1 MERTRRVRISSLVN
15 TPGRTRVTAAG
26 ALAFAVILLAAC
38 SSSTSS
44 APSSAAT
51 TGAAT
56 TESTPETVTD
66 EPFGTD
72 PESAPD
78 DSASEDSNIDPFTAN
93 PNGIALT
100 AAGTT
105 LTLGEPA
112 TVPISSG
119 PDQGVITLGTF
130 TLAQGSDA
138 DWTALE
144 GEGYDPAGT
153 TPWYLKL
160 TVTVQSGTDI
170 AFDSVETNL
179 QAVVTGQDPVYGDIA
194 LQDNT
199 ICPIATVADDFS
211 AGQRYDS
218 CIVFSVPT
226 GQSVSQI
233 SFAGDE
239 SPYTTEYTDNP
250 VVWTAG

>member
-1 MERTRRVRISSLVN
+1 MPTSSLSPI
-15 TPGRTRVTAAG
+15 PGRTRVVAVG
-26 ALAFAVILLAAC
+26 ALAFAAALLAAC

-44 APSSAAT
+44 APSSGATTSAAT
-51 TGAAT
+51 TGEST
-56 TESTPETVTD
+56 TESV
-66 EPFGTD
+66 G
-72 PESAPD
+72 
-78 DSASEDSNIDPFTAN
+78 DSNAEDSDVDPFTAN

-100 AAGTT
+100 AAGTK
-105 LTLGEPA
+105 LTLGQPA

-119 PDQGVITLGTF
+119 PDQGVITLDKF
-130 TLAQGSDA
+130 ALAQGSDA

-144 GEGYDPAGT
+144 GEGYDPGGT

-160 TVTVQSGTDI
+160 TVTVDSGTDI

-179 QAVVTGQDPVYGDIA
+179 QGVVTGQDHVYGDIA

-199 ICPIATVADDFS
+199 ICPIATVADNFS
-211 AGQRYDS
+211 AGQTYDS
-218 CIVFSVPT
+218 CIVFAVPT
-226 GQSVSQI
+226 GQSVSQV

>member
-1 MERTRRVRISSLVN
+1 MRTSSPIH
-15 TPGRTRVTAAG
+15 TPGRTRVAAVG
-26 ALAFAVILLAAC
+26 ALAMAVTVLAAC

-44 APSSAAT
+44 APSS
-51 TGAAT
+51 GAAT
-56 TESTPETVTD
+56 T
-66 EPFGTD
+66 
-72 PESAPD
+72 A
-78 DSASEDSNIDPFTAN
+78 SASETATDESADSDAGSAPAVDSGSEDSDIDPFTAN

-105 LTLGEPA
+105 LTLGQPA

-119 PDQGVITLGTF
+119 PDQGVITLGKF

-138 DWTALE
+138 DWAALE

-160 TVTVQSGTDI
+160 TVTVDSGSDI

-179 QAVVTGQDPVYGDIA
+179 QGVVTGQDPVYGDIA

-211 AGQRYDS
+211 AGQSYDS
-218 CIVFSVPT
+218 CVVLSVPT

-233 SFAGDE
+233 SFGGDE

-250 VVWTAG
+250 VVWTTG

>member
-1 MERTRRVRISSLVN
+1 MPTSSLS
-15 TPGRTRVTAAG
+15 TIPGRTRVVAVG
-26 ALAFAVILLAAC
+26 ALAFAAALLAAC

-44 APSSAAT
+44 APSSGATTSAAT
-51 TGAAT
+51 TGEST
-56 TESTPETVTD
+56 TESV
-66 EPFGTD
+66 G
-72 PESAPD
+72 
-78 DSASEDSNIDPFTAN
+78 DSNAEDSDVDPFTAN

-100 AAGTT
+100 AAGTK
-105 LTLGEPA
+105 LTLGQPA

-119 PDQGVITLGTF
+119 PDQGVITLDKF
-130 TLAQGSDA
+130 ALAQGSDA

-144 GEGYDPAGT
+144 GEGYDPGGT

-160 TVTVQSGTDI
+160 TVTVDSGTDI

-179 QAVVTGQDPVYGDIA
+179 QGVVTGQDPVYGDIA

-199 ICPIATVADDFS
+199 ICPIATVADNFS
-211 AGQRYDS
+211 AGQTYDS
-218 CIVFSVPT
+218 CIVFAVPT
-226 GQSVSQI
+226 GQSVSQV

>member
-1 MERTRRVRISSLVN
+1 MPTSSLS
-15 TPGRTRVTAAG
+15 TIPGRTRVVAVG
-26 ALAFAVILLAAC
+26 ALAFAAALLAAC

-44 APSSAAT
+44 APSSGATTSAAT
-51 TGAAT
+51 TGEST
-56 TESTPETVTD
+56 TESV
-66 EPFGTD
+66 G
-72 PESAPD
+72 
-78 DSASEDSNIDPFTAN
+78 DSNAEDSDVDPFTAN

-100 AAGTT
+100 AAGTK
-105 LTLGEPA
+105 LTLGQPA

-119 PDQGVITLGTF
+119 PDQGVITLDKF
-130 TLAQGSDA
+130 ALAQGSDA
-138 DWTALE
+138 AWTALE
-144 GEGYDPAGT
+144 GEGYDPGGT

-160 TVTVQSGTDI
+160 TVTVDSGTDI

-179 QAVVTGQDPVYGDIA
+179 QGVVTGQDPVYGDIA

-199 ICPIATVADDFS
+199 ICPIATVADNFS
-211 AGQRYDS
+211 AGQTYDS
-218 CIVFSVPT
+218 CIVFAVPT
-226 GQSVSQI
+226 GQSVSQV

>member
-1 MERTRRVRISSLVN
+1 VPTSSLS
-15 TPGRTRVTAAG
+15 TIPGRTRVVAVG
-26 ALAFAVILLAAC
+26 ALAFAAALLAAC

-44 APSSAAT
+44 APSSGATTSAAT
-51 TGAAT
+51 TGEST
-56 TESTPETVTD
+56 TESV
-66 EPFGTD
+66 G
-72 PESAPD
+72 
-78 DSASEDSNIDPFTAN
+78 DSNAEDSDVDPFTAN

-100 AAGTT
+100 AAGTK
-105 LTLGEPA
+105 LTLGQPA

-119 PDQGVITLGTF
+119 PDQGVITLDKF
-130 TLAQGSDA
+130 ALAQGSDA

-160 TVTVQSGTDI
+160 TVTVNSGTDI

-179 QAVVTGQDPVYGDIA
+179 QGVVTGQDPVYGDIA

-199 ICPIATVADDFS
+199 ICPIATVADNFS
-211 AGQRYDS
+211 AGQTYDS
-218 CIVFSVPT
+218 CIVFAVPT
-226 GQSVSQI
+226 GQSVSQV

>member
-1 MERTRRVRISSLVN
+1 MPTSSLS
-15 TPGRTRVTAAG
+15 TIPGRTRVVAVG
-26 ALAFAVILLAAC
+26 ALAFAAALLAAC

-44 APSSAAT
+44 APSSGATTSAAT
-51 TGAAT
+51 TGEST
-56 TESTPETVTD
+56 TESV
-66 EPFGTD
+66 G
-72 PESAPD
+72 
-78 DSASEDSNIDPFTAN
+78 DSNAEDSDVDPFTAN

-100 AAGTT
+100 AAGTK
-105 LTLGEPA
+105 LTLGQPA

-119 PDQGVITLGTF
+119 PDQGVITLDKF
-130 TLAQGSDA
+130 ALAQGSDA

-160 TVTVQSGTDI
+160 TVTVDSGTDI

-179 QAVVTGQDPVYGDIA
+179 QGVVTGQDPVYGDIA

-199 ICPIATVADDFS
+199 ICPIATVADNFS
-211 AGQRYDS
+211 AGQTYDS
-218 CIVFSVPT
+218 CIVFAVPT
-226 GQSVSQI
+226 GQSVSQV

>member
-1 MERTRRVRISSLVN
+1 VPTSSLS
-15 TPGRTRVTAAG
+15 TIPGRTRVVAVG
-26 ALAFAVILLAAC
+26 ALAFAAALLAAC

-44 APSSAAT
+44 APSSGATTSAAT
-51 TGAAT
+51 TGEST
-56 TESTPETVTD
+56 TESV
-66 EPFGTD
+66 G
-72 PESAPD
+72 
-78 DSASEDSNIDPFTAN
+78 DSNAEDSDVDPFTAN

-100 AAGTT
+100 AAGTK
-105 LTLGEPA
+105 LTLGQPA

-119 PDQGVITLGTF
+119 PDQGVITLDKF
-130 TLAQGSDA
+130 ALAQGSDA

-160 TVTVQSGTDI
+160 TVTVDSGTDI

-179 QAVVTGQDPVYGDIA
+179 QGVVTGQDPVYGDIA

-199 ICPIATVADDFS
+199 ICPIATVADNFS
-211 AGQRYDS
+211 AGQTYDS
-218 CIVFSVPT
+218 CIVFAVPT
-226 GQSVSQI
+226 GQSVSQV

>member
-15 TPGRTRVTAAG
+15 TPGRTRVAAAG

-44 APSSAAT
+44 APSSGGT

-56 TESTPETVTD
+56 TESTPDTVTD
-66 EPFGTD
+66 EPVGTD
-72 PESAPD
+72 SESAPD
-78 DSASEDSNIDPFTAN
+78 DSGSADSDVDPFTAN
-93 PNGIALT
+93 PNNIALT

-105 LTLGEPA
+105 LALGEPA
-112 TVPISSG
+112 TVPVSSG

-160 TVTVQSGTDI
+160 TITVESGSDI

-179 QAVVTGQDPVYGDIA
+179 EGVVTGQDPLYGDIA

-199 ICPIATVADDFS
+199 ICPIATVADNFT
-211 AGQRYDS
+211 AGQSYDS
-218 CIVFSVPT
+218 CIVFAVPS

-239 SPYTTEYTDNP
+239 SPYTTEYIDKP

>member
-1 MERTRRVRISSLVN
+1 MPTSSLS
-15 TPGRTRVTAAG
+15 TIPGRTRVVAVG
-26 ALAFAVILLAAC
+26 ALAFAAALLAAC

-44 APSSAAT
+44 APSSGATTSAAT
-51 TGAAT
+51 TGEST
-56 TESTPETVTD
+56 TESV
-66 EPFGTD
+66 G
-72 PESAPD
+72 
-78 DSASEDSNIDPFTAN
+78 DSNAEDSDVDPFTAN

-100 AAGTT
+100 AAGTK
-105 LTLGEPA
+105 LTLGQPA

-119 PDQGVITLGTF
+119 PDQGVITLDKF
-130 TLAQGSDA
+130 ALAQGSDA

-144 GEGYDPAGT
+144 GEGYDPGGT

-160 TVTVQSGTDI
+160 TVTVDSGTDI

-179 QAVVTGQDPVYGDIA
+179 QGVVTGQDHVYGDIA

-199 ICPIATVADDFS
+199 ICPIATVADNFS
-211 AGQRYDS
+211 AGQTYDS
-218 CIVFSVPT
+218 CIVFAVPT
-226 GQSVSQI
+226 GQSVSHV